1 MIKGVLIGVVSV
13 LALTGCNKEEEKL
26 LADCYAKSEAIV
38 IKSQD
43 VIDQLYEEL
52 REPEE
57 KIYEELIAEVEEAT
71 QKTEEQS
78 QKREKYGVS
87 EEGYITQA
95 GRDRCKRLIE
105 LGEFP
110 NSP

>member
-1 MIKGVLIGVVSV
+1 MNKYLIVVVVSV

-43 VIDQLYEEL
+43 VIDQLHEEL
-52 REPEE
+52 REPDE
-57 KIYEELIAEVEEAT
+57 KIYEELIAEIEKAT

-95 GRDRCKRLIE
+95 GRDRCKRLVE
-105 LGEFP
+105 LGEYP
-110 NSP
+110 